1 MLFRSLKKKNK
12 NKNLD
17 RGKSGN
23 EKLRIQIGTSEPSL
37 TNRIQEMEERISGIK
52 DKIEEIGILVKENV
66 KSKEI
71 WAQKPGEL

>member
-1 MLFRSLKKKNK
+1 
-12 NKNLD
+12 
-17 RGKSGN
+17 
-23 EKLRIQIGTSEPSL
+23 
-37 TNRIQEMEERISGIK
+37 MEERISGIK